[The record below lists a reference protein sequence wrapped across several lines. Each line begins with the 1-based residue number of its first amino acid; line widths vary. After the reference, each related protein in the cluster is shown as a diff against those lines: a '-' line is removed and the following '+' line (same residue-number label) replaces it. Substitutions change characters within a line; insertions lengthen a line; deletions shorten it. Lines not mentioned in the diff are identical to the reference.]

1 MKRYIDIVIVLCFE
15 IKTTAEQV
23 LNGHS
28 VLHRHI
34 NMRWNWEATG
44 TYTLWA
50 WR

>member
-1 MKRYIDIVIVLCFE
+1 MKV
-15 IKTTAEQV
+15 KTTAAQA

-28 VLHRHI
+28 ALHRHI
-34 NMRWNWEATG
+34 NIRWNWKATG